1 MQRENL
7 IFFCISLNL
16 VNFLTLRNENLF
28 SFPSLNRNFALPFS
42 LGEDRLHF
50 GNKRKNRLFS
60 LYFAQFALPLQE
72 IWHKTMHKGGTRD
85 VDNIVGGYQFKY
97 GLPLILLA
105 QIALIYLIIQK

>member
-7 IFFCISLNL
+7 IFFCISLNF

-28 SFPSLNRNFALPFS
+28 SFPSLNRN
-42 LGEDRLHF
+42 
-50 GNKRKNRLFS
+50 
-60 LYFAQFALPLQE
+60 FALPLQE

-105 QIALIYLIIQK
+105 QIALIYFINK